1 MKEDCIIKIFRT
13 RIASTALQT
22 FRDKKMLDEV
32 KSKNGLVS
40 ELYSLFTELE
50 SKYNLLK
57 NEQLVQISIDDLSAL
72 LQSKVCKESISFIG
86 SLVTLDNDNTLIS
99 LENCMATLLEIF
111 HAKVSTVGSKEN
123 INYFAYCHIEYM
135 VFSVYG
141 LYCNET
147 KEHQSESFLEK
158 ITERPLHGFF
168 DTFILEDNLVK
179 SFVDG
184 IVPLEILKQNRD
196 FACEDMANRYLEDFS
211 RKTDD
216 EVIEHLH
223 SFLTSSGIL
232 PINDMFYIVSRNL
245 LKQEKIGL
253 WMSFMMK
260 MEIPVLQNELLFA
273 IDDYTVFEQIV
284 DYILQNNG
292 TTPHIKIVLAL
303 LRKRWLDC
311 LIENTKNIKDSINIK
326 DFNDDEKTYIEKAS
340 SEWEAMLEKGISVF
354 VKQNLKVFSPTAFSK
369 WCLKKRIF
377 DNSRKTTQSDANNI
391 VIARGWDCLLQY
403 ICWKNLDTSNSD
415 YRFIL
420 FCISS
425 YLKEEKVAEEK
436 LMEFSKDMET
446 AIGRDD
452 FIWSMNLDETS
463 LKEMRCWL
471 NLISLLNKRYPLEL
485 LGRNLTVWEGYN
497 TTPLKGIYKQQRRE
511 CFVMSTL
518 ALLFEKDDYF
528 ESDKEKVELFKQIA
542 RCIIKQCHCCVFDR
556 DIQQY
561 YYQPLLILELVANQI
576 LTGVKDWYNLLLL
589 KKLDD
594 FRVLLRILTDGNAVL
609 TEESNRMLAVRK
621 SHEWMYIRATMEDWA
636 QTKREIPFYEEKMV
650 KLGI

>member
-32 KSKNGLVS
+32 KCKNGLVS

-284 DYILQNNG
+284 GYILQNNG

-326 DFNDDEKTYIEKAS
+326 DINDDEKTYIEKAS
-340 SEWEAMLEKGISVF
+340 SEWEAMLEKGISIF
-354 VKQNLKVFSPTAFSK
+354 VQQNLKVFSPTAFSK

-377 DNSRKTTQSDANNI
+377 DNSRKTAQSDANNI
-391 VIARGWDCLLQY
+391 VIARVWDCLLQY
-403 ICWKNLDTSNSD
+403 ICWKNLDTSNGD

-542 RCIIKQCHCCVFDR
+542 RCIIKQCHCCVFGR

-576 LTGVKDWYNLLLL
+576 LTGIKDWYNLLLL

>member
-32 KSKNGLVS
+32 NNKNELVS
-40 ELYSLFTELE
+40 ELCSLFTELE
-50 SKYNLLK
+50 SKYNLLT
-57 NEQLVQISIDDLSAL
+57 NEQVAQISIGDLSAL
-72 LQSKVCKESISFIG
+72 LQSKVSKESISFIG
-86 SLVTLDNDNTLIS
+86 NLVTLDNDDTLIS

-111 HAKVSTVGSKEN
+111 QANVSDVGSKEN

-135 VFSVYG
+135 VFSIYG

-158 ITERPLHGFF
+158 IAERPLHGFF

-196 FACEDMANRYLEDFS
+196 FAYADTANRYLEDIS

-216 EVIEHLH
+216 EIIEHLH
-223 SFLTSSGIL
+223 SFLTSSGFM
-232 PINDMFYIVSRNL
+232 PINDIFYIVSRNL
-245 LKQEKIGL
+245 LKQEKLGL
-253 WMSFMMK
+253 WMSFIMK
-260 MEIPVLQNELLFA
+260 MEIPVLQNELLFG

-292 TTPHIKIVLAL
+292 TTSHVKIVLAL

-311 LIENTKNIKDSINIK
+311 LIENTKNIKDSVNIK
-326 DFNDDEKTYIEKAS
+326 DSNDDEKTYIEKAS
-340 SEWEAMLEKGISVF
+340 SEWEAMLEKGISIF
-354 VKQNLKVFSPTAFSK
+354 VQQNLKVFSSTAFSK
-369 WCLKKRIF
+369 WCLKKSVF
-377 DNSRKTTQSDANNI
+377 DNSRKTTQSVANNI
-391 VIARGWDCLLQY
+391 VIAGVWDCLLQHV
-403 ICWKNLDTSNSD
+403 CWKDLDTSNSD

-436 LMEFSKDMET
+436 LMELSKDMET

-485 LGRNLTVWEGYN
+485 LDRNLTIWEGYN

-528 ESDKEKVELFKQIA
+528 ESDKEKLELFMQIA

-589 KKLDD
+589 KELDD
-594 FRVLLRILTDGNAVL
+594 FRVLLRVLTEGNAVL
-609 TEESNRMLAVRK
+609 TEENSRMLAVRK
-621 SHEWMYIRATMEDWA
+621 SHEWMYIKATMEDLA

-650 KLGI
+650 KLGV

>member
-1 MKEDCIIKIFRT
+1 MKEDSIIKIFRT

-32 KSKNGLVS
+32 KSKNGLVN

-50 SKYNLLK
+50 SKYNLL
-57 NEQLVQISIDDLSAL
+57 NNDQLVKISNDDLSAL
-72 LQSKVCKESISFIG
+72 LQSKVSKESISFIG
-86 SLVTLDNDNTLIS
+86 SLVTLDNDDTLIS
-99 LENCMATLLEIF
+99 LENCMAILLEIF
-111 HAKVSTVGSKEN
+111 QANVSNVGSKEN

-135 VFSVYG
+135 VFSIYG

-158 ITERPLHGFF
+158 IAERPLHGFF

-196 FACEDMANRYLEDFS
+196 FAYADTANRYLEDIS

-216 EVIEHLH
+216 EIIEHLH
-223 SFLTSSGIL
+223 SFLTSSGFL
-232 PINDMFYIVSRNL
+232 PINDIFYIVSRNL
-245 LKQEKIGL
+245 LKQEKLGL
-253 WMSFMMK
+253 WMSFIMK
-260 MEIPVLQNELLFA
+260 MEIPVLQNELLFG
-273 IDDYTVFEQIV
+273 IDDYTVFEQIA

-292 TTPHIKIVLAL
+292 TTSHVKIVLAL

-311 LIENTKNIKDSINIK
+311 LIENTKNIKDSVNIK
-326 DFNDDEKTYIEKAS
+326 DINDDEKTYIEKAS
-340 SEWEAMLEKGISVF
+340 SEWEAMLEKGISIF
-354 VKQNLKVFSPTAFSK
+354 VQQNLKVFSSTAFSK
-369 WCLKKRIF
+369 WCLKKSIF
-377 DNSRKTTQSDANNI
+377 DNSRKTTQSVANNI
-391 VIARGWDCLLQY
+391 VIAGVWDCLLQHV
-403 ICWKNLDTSNSD
+403 CWKDLDTSNSD

-425 YLKEEKVAEEK
+425 YLKEEKIAEEK
-436 LMEFSKDMET
+436 LMELSKDMET

-485 LGRNLTVWEGYN
+485 LGRNLTIWEGYN

-528 ESDKEKVELFKQIA
+528 DS
-542 RCIIKQCHCCVFDR
+542 
-556 DIQQY
+556 
-561 YYQPLLILELVANQI
+561 
-576 LTGVKDWYNLLLL
+576 
-589 KKLDD
+589 
-594 FRVLLRILTDGNAVL
+594 
-609 TEESNRMLAVRK
+609 
-621 SHEWMYIRATMEDWA
+621 
-636 QTKREIPFYEEKMV
+636 
-650 KLGI
+650 

>member
-1 MKEDCIIKIFRT
+1 MKEDSIIKIFRT

-32 KSKNGLVS
+32 KSKNELVS
-40 ELYSLFTELE
+40 ELCSLFTELE
-50 SKYNLLK
+50 SKYNLLA
-57 NEQLVQISIDDLSAL
+57 NEQVAQISIGDLSAL
-72 LQSKVCKESISFIG
+72 LQSKVSKESISFIG
-86 SLVTLDNDNTLIS
+86 NLVTLDNDDTLIS

-111 HAKVSTVGSKEN
+111 HVTIDNVRSKEH
-123 INYFAYCHIEYM
+123 INYFTYCHIEYIM
-135 VFSVYG
+135 FTVYG

-147 KEHQSESFLEK
+147 KEHQSKSFLEK
-158 ITERPLHGFF
+158 ITEIPLHGFF
-168 DTFILEDNLVK
+168 DTFILEDYLVN
-179 SFVDG
+179 SFVNG

-196 FACEDMANRYLEDFS
+196 FAYEDTANRYLENIN

-216 EVIEHLH
+216 EIIDNLD

-232 PINDMFYIVSRNL
+232 PINDIFYILSRNL
-245 LKQEKIGL
+245 LKHEKLGL
-253 WMSFMMK
+253 WISFMMK
-260 MEIPVLQNELLFA
+260 MEIPVLQNELLFT
-273 IDDYTVFEQIV
+273 IDDYTAFEQIV

-292 TTPHIKIVLAL
+292 TTPHVKIVLAL

-311 LIENTKNIKDSINIK
+311 LIENTKNIKDSVNIK
-326 DFNDDEKTYIEKAS
+326 DINDDAKTYIEKAN
-340 SEWEAMLEKGISVF
+340 SEWEAMLEKGISIF
-354 VKQNLKVFSPTAFSK
+354 VQQNLKVFSPTAFSK

-391 VIARGWDCLLQY
+391 VIAGVWDCLLQHIY
-403 ICWKNLDTSNSD
+403 WEKLDTSNGD

-436 LMEFSKDMET
+436 LMELSKDMET

-485 LGRNLTVWEGYN
+485 LDRNLTIWEGYN

-528 ESDKEKVELFKQIA
+528 ESEKEKLELFEQIA
-542 RCIIKQCHCCVFDR
+542 RCIIRQCHCCVFDR

-589 KKLDD
+589 KELDD
-594 FRVLLRILTDGNAVL
+594 FRVLLRVLTDGNAVL
-609 TEESNRMLAVRK
+609 TEESSQILAVRK
-621 SHEWMYIRATMEDWA
+621 SHEWVYIRATMEDLV
-636 QTKREIPFYEEKMV
+636 QTKREISLYEEKMV

>member
-1 MKEDCIIKIFRT
+1 MKEDSIIKIFRT

-50 SKYNLLK
+50 SKYNLL
-57 NEQLVQISIDDLSAL
+57 NNDQLVKISNDDLSAL
-72 LQSKVCKESISFIG
+72 LQSKVSKESISFIG
-86 SLVTLDNDNTLIS
+86 SLVTLDNDDTLIS
-99 LENCMATLLEIF
+99 LENCMAILLEIF
-111 HAKVSTVGSKEN
+111 QANVSNVGSKEN

-135 VFSVYG
+135 VFSIYG

-147 KEHQSESFLEK
+147 KEHQSESFLKK
-158 ITERPLHGFF
+158 IAERPLHGFF

-196 FACEDMANRYLEDFS
+196 FAYADTANRYLEDIS

-216 EVIEHLH
+216 EIIEHLH
-223 SFLTSSGIL
+223 SFLTSSGFL
-232 PINDMFYIVSRNL
+232 LINDKFYIVSRNL

-260 MEIPVLQNELLFA
+260 MGIPVLQNELLFG

-284 DYILQNNG
+284 DYILQNNDA
-292 TTPHIKIVLAL
+292 TPHIKIVLAL
-303 LRKRWLDC
+303 LRERWLDC
-311 LIENTKNIKDSINIK
+311 LIENTKNIQDSVNIK
-326 DFNDDEKTYIEKAS
+326 DINDDEKIYIEKAN
-340 SEWEAMLEKGISVF
+340 SEWEAMLEKGISIF
-354 VKQNLKVFSPTAFSK
+354 VQQNLKKFSPTAFSK
-369 WCLKKRIF
+369 WCFKKSIF
-377 DNSRKTTQSDANNI
+377 DNSRKTTQSVANNI
-391 VIARGWDCLLQY
+391 VIAGVWDCLLQHV
-403 ICWKNLDTSNSD
+403 CWKDLDTSNSD

-425 YLKEEKVAEEK
+425 CLKEEKVTKEK
-436 LMEFSKDMET
+436 LMELAKDMET

-452 FIWSMNLDETS
+452 FFWSMNLDETS
-463 LKEMRCWL
+463 LNEMRCWL
-471 NLISLLNKRYPLEL
+471 NLISLLDKRYPLEL
-485 LGRNLTVWEGYN
+485 LDRNLTIWEGYN

-528 ESDKEKVELFKQIA
+528 ESDKEKLELFEQIA
-542 RCIIKQCHCCVFDR
+542 QCVIKHCHCCGNER

-576 LTGVKDWYNLLLL
+576 LNDVEDWYHSLLLE
-589 KKLDD
+589 KLDD
-594 FRVLLRILTDGNAVL
+594 FGVLLNILTEGNASL
-609 TEESNRMLAVRK
+609 SEENRQMLATRK
-621 SHEWMYIRATMEDWA
+621 SEEWKYIKAIMVDSP
-636 QTKREIPFYEEKMV
+636 QTNRDIASYEEKMV

>member
-40 ELYSLFTELE
+40 ELYSLFTEME

-57 NEQLVQISIDDLSAL
+57 NEQLVQIALDDLSAL

-86 SLVTLDNDNTLIS
+86 SLVTLDNDDTLIS
-99 LENCMATLLEIF
+99 LENCMATLLEFF
-111 HAKVSTVGSKEN
+111 HAKVSNLGSKEN

-147 KEHQSESFLEK
+147 KEHHSESFLEK

-196 FACEDMANRYLEDFS
+196 FAYEDTAIRYLEDVC

-216 EVIEHLH
+216 EIIDNLD

-245 LKQEKIGL
+245 LKQEKLGL
-253 WMSFMMK
+253 WVSFMMK

-284 DYILQNNG
+284 GYILQNNC

-311 LIENTKNIKDSINIK
+311 LIENTKNIKDSVNIK
-326 DFNDDEKTYIEKAS
+326 DTNDDEKTYIEMAN
-340 SEWEAMLEKGISVF
+340 SEWEAMLEKGISIF
-354 VKQNLKVFSPTAFSK
+354 VQQNLKVFSPTAFSK

-391 VIARGWDCLLQY
+391 VIAGVWDCLLQHV
-403 ICWKNLDTSNSD
+403 CWKGLDTSNSD

-425 YLKEEKVAEEK
+425 YLKEEKIAEGK
-436 LMEFSKDMET
+436 LMELSKDMET

-485 LGRNLTVWEGYN
+485 LGRNLTIWEGYN

-528 ESDKEKVELFKQIA
+528 ESDKEKLELFNQIA
-542 RCIIKQCHCCVFDR
+542 RCIIKQCHCCVFEK
-556 DIQQY
+556 DIQKY

-589 KKLDD
+589 KELDD
-594 FRVLLRILTDGNAVL
+594 FRVLLRVLTDGNAVL
-609 TEESNRMLAVRK
+609 TEENSRMLAVRK
-621 SHEWMYIRATMEDWA
+621 SQEWMYIRATMEDLA

>member
-1 MKEDCIIKIFRT
+1 MKEDSIIKIFRT

-40 ELYSLFTELE
+40 ELCSLFTELE
-50 SKYNLLK
+50 SNYNLL
-57 NEQLVQISIDDLSAL
+57 NNDQLVKISNDDLSAL
-72 LQSKVCKESISFIG
+72 LQSKVSKESISFIG
-86 SLVTLDNDNTLIS
+86 SLVTLDNDDTLIS
-99 LENCMATLLEIF
+99 LENCMATLLEFF
-111 HAKVSTVGSKEN
+111 HAKVSNLGSKEN

-196 FACEDMANRYLEDFS
+196 FAYEDTAIRYLEDVC

-216 EVIEHLH
+216 EIIDNLD

-245 LKQEKIGL
+245 LKQEKLGL
-253 WMSFMMK
+253 WVSFMIK

-284 DYILQNNG
+284 GYILQNNC

-311 LIENTKNIKDSINIK
+311 LIENTKNIKDSVNIK
-326 DFNDDEKTYIEKAS
+326 DTNDDEKTYIEMAN
-340 SEWEAMLEKGISVF
+340 SEWEAMLEKGISIF
-354 VKQNLKVFSPTAFSK
+354 VQQNLKVFSPTAFSK
-369 WCLKKRIF
+369 WCLKKRII

-391 VIARGWDCLLQY
+391 VIAGVWDCLLQHV
-403 ICWKNLDTSNSD
+403 CWKDLDTSNSD

-425 YLKEEKVAEEK
+425 YLKEEKIAEGK
-436 LMEFSKDMET
+436 LMELSKDMET

-463 LKEMRCWL
+463 LKDMRCWL
-471 NLISLLNKRYPLEL
+471 NLIFLLNKRYPMEL
-485 LGRNLTVWEGYN
+485 LGRNLTIWEGYN

-528 ESDKEKVELFKQIA
+528 ESDKEKLELFKKIA
-542 RCIIKQCHCCVFDR
+542 RCIIKQCRCCVFER

-589 KKLDD
+589 KELDD
-594 FRVLLRILTDGNAVL
+594 FRVLLRVLTDGNAVL
-609 TEESNRMLAVRK
+609 TEENSRMLAVRK
-621 SHEWMYIRATMEDWA
+621 SHEWMYIKATMEDLA

-650 KLGI
+650 KFGI

>member
-1 MKEDCIIKIFRT
+1 MKEDSIIKIFRT
-13 RIASTALQT
+13 RIASTALQI
-22 FRDKKMLDEV
+22 FRDKKKLDEL
-32 KSKNGLVS
+32 KSKKGLVS

-50 SKYNLLK
+50 SKYNLLN
-57 NEQLVQISIDDLSAL
+57 NEQVVQISIDDLSAL
-72 LQSKVCKESISFIG
+72 LQSKVSKESISFIG
-86 SLVTLDNDNTLIS
+86 SLVTLDNDDTLIS

-111 HAKVSTVGSKEN
+111 HANVSNVGSKEN

-135 VFSVYG
+135 VFSIYG

-196 FACEDMANRYLEDFS
+196 FAYEDTAIRYLKDVS

-216 EVIEHLH
+216 EIIDNLD

-232 PINDMFYIVSRNL
+232 PINDIFYILSRNL
-245 LKQEKIGL
+245 LKQEKLGL

-260 MEIPVLQNELLFA
+260 MEIPVLQNELLFV
-273 IDDYTVFEQIV
+273 IDDYAVFEQIV

-292 TTPHIKIVLAL
+292 TTSHVKIVLAL

-311 LIENTKNIKDSINIK
+311 LIENTKNIKDSVNIK
-326 DFNDDEKTYIEKAS
+326 DINDDEKTYIEKAS
-340 SEWEAMLEKGISVF
+340 SEWEAMLEKGISIF
-354 VKQNLKVFSPTAFSK
+354 VQQNLKVFSPTAFSK

-391 VIARGWDCLLQY
+391 VIAETWDCLLQHV
-403 ICWKNLDTSNSD
+403 CWKDLDTSNSD

-425 YLKEEKVAEEK
+425 YLKEEKIAEGK
-436 LMEFSKDMET
+436 LMKLSKDMET

-485 LGRNLTVWEGYN
+485 LDRNLTIWEGYN

-528 ESDKEKVELFKQIA
+528 ENDKEKLRLFEQIA
-542 RCIIKQCHCCVFDR
+542 RRIIKQCRCCVFER

-589 KKLDD
+589 NELDD
-594 FRVLLRILTDGNAVL
+594 FRVLLRVLTDGNAVL
-609 TEESNRMLAVRK
+609 TEESCRMLAVRK
-621 SHEWMYIRATMEDWA
+621 SQEWMYIRATMEDLA

>member
-22 FRDKKMLDEV
+22 FRDKKILDEV
-32 KSKNGLVS
+32 KSKKGLVS
-40 ELYSLFTELE
+40 ELYSLFAELE

-245 LKQEKIGL
+245 LKKEKIGL

-326 DFNDDEKTYIEKAS
+326 DINDDEKTYIEKAS
-340 SEWEAMLEKGISVF
+340 SEWDAMLEKGISVF

-377 DNSRKTTQSDANNI
+377 DNSRKTAQSDANNI
-391 VIARGWDCLLQY
+391 VIARVWDCLLQH

-415 YRFIL
+415 FRFIL

-436 LMEFSKDMET
+436 LMEFSYDMET

-621 SHEWMYIRATMEDWA
+621 SHEWMYIRATMEDLA

>member
-1 MKEDCIIKIFRT
+1 MKEDCITKIFRT

-40 ELYSLFTELE
+40 ELYFLFTELE
-50 SKYNLLK
+50 RKNNLLN

-72 LQSKVCKESISFIG
+72 LQSKVSKESISFIG

-111 HAKVSTVGSKEN
+111 HVTIDNVRSKEN
-123 INYFAYCHIEYM
+123 INYFTYCHIEYM
-135 VFSVYG
+135 VFSIYG

-168 DTFILEDNLVK
+168 DTFILEDNLVN
-179 SFVDG
+179 SFVNG
-184 IVPLEILKQNRD
+184 IVPLEILKQNRN
-196 FACEDMANRYLEDFS
+196 FAYEDTANRYLEDVS

-216 EVIEHLH
+216 EIIENLH
-223 SFLTSSGIL
+223 CFMTSPGFL

-245 LKQEKIGL
+245 LKQEKFGL

-284 DYILQNNG
+284 DYILQNND

-311 LIENTKNIKDSINIK
+311 LIENTKNIKDSVNIK
-326 DFNDDEKTYIEKAS
+326 DINKDEKTYIEKAN
-340 SEWEAMLEKGISVF
+340 SEWKGMLEKGISVF
-354 VKQNLKVFSPTAFSK
+354 VQQNLKVFSPTAFSK
-369 WCLKKRIF
+369 WCLNKRIL

-391 VIARGWDCLLQY
+391 VIAGVWDCLLQY
-403 ICWKNLDTSNSD
+403 VCWKDLDTSNSD

-436 LMEFSKDMET
+436 LVELSKDMET

-485 LGRNLTVWEGYN
+485 LDRNLTIWEGYD

-528 ESDKEKVELFKQIA
+528 ESDKEKLELFKQIA
-542 RCIIKQCHCCVFDR
+542 QCIIKQCHCCVFDR

-576 LTGVKDWYNLLLL
+576 LTSVKDWYNLLLL
-589 KKLDD
+589 KELDD
-594 FRVLLRILTDGNAVL
+594 FRVLLRVLTDGNAVL
-609 TEESNRMLAVRK
+609 TEENSRMLAVRK
-621 SHEWMYIRATMEDWA
+621 SQEWRCIRAIMEDLA

-650 KLGI
+650 KFGI

>member
-1 MKEDCIIKIFRT
+1 MKKDCIIKIFRT

-22 FRDKKMLDEV
+22 FRDKKMLDEI

-40 ELYSLFTELE
+40 ELYSLFAELE

-391 VIARGWDCLLQY
+391 VIAWVWDCLLQY

>member
-1 MKEDCIIKIFRT
+1 MKEDSIIKIFRT

-32 KSKNGLVS
+32 KSKKGLVS

-50 SKYNLLK
+50 SKYNLLN
-57 NEQLVQISIDDLSAL
+57 NEQVVQISIDDLSAL
-72 LQSKVCKESISFIG
+72 LQSKVSKESISFIG
-86 SLVTLDNDNTLIS
+86 CLVTLDNDDTLIS

-111 HAKVSTVGSKEN
+111 HANVSNVGSKEN

-135 VFSVYG
+135 VFSTYG

-168 DTFILEDNLVK
+168 DTFILEENLVN

-196 FACEDMANRYLEDFS
+196 FAYADTANRYLEDVC

-216 EVIEHLH
+216 EIIDNLD
-223 SFLTSSGIL
+223 SFLTSSGFL
-232 PINDMFYIVSRNL
+232 PINDIFYIVSRNL
-245 LKQEKIGL
+245 LKQEKFGL
-253 WMSFMMK
+253 WMSFIMK

-284 DYILQNNG
+284 DYILQNNR
-292 TTPHIKIVLAL
+292 TTSHVKIVLAL

-311 LIENTKNIKDSINIK
+311 LIENTKNIKDSVNIK
-326 DFNDDEKTYIEKAS
+326 DINDDEKTYIDKAS
-340 SEWEAMLEKGISVF
+340 SEWKAMLEKGISIF
-354 VKQNLKVFSPTAFSK
+354 VKQNLKVFSSTAFSK
-369 WCLKKRIF
+369 WCLKKSIF

-391 VIARGWDCLLQY
+391 VIAGVWDCLLQHIY
-403 ICWKNLDTSNSD
+403 WEKLDTSNGD

-425 YLKEEKVAEEK
+425 YLKEGKVAEEK
-436 LMEFSKDMET
+436 LMELSKDMET

-463 LKEMRCWL
+463 IKEMRCWL
-471 NLISLLNKRYPLEL
+471 NLISLLNKRYPMEL
-485 LGRNLTVWEGYN
+485 LGRNLTIWEGYN

-511 CFVMSTL
+511 SFVMSTL

-528 ESDKEKVELFKQIA
+528 ENDKDKLELFEQIA
-542 RCIIKQCHCCVFDR
+542 RCIIKQCRCCVFER

-576 LTGVKDWYNLLLL
+576 LTSVKDWYNMLLL
-589 KKLDD
+589 KELDD
-594 FRVLLRILTDGNAVL
+594 FRVLLRVLTDGNAVL
-609 TEESNRMLAVRK
+609 TEESSRMLAVRK
-621 SHEWMYIRATMEDWA
+621 SQEWMYIRATMEDLA

>member
-1 MKEDCIIKIFRT
+1 MKEDSIIKIFRT
-13 RIASTALQT
+13 RIAGTALQT
-22 FRDKKMLDEV
+22 FRNKKILDEV

-50 SKYNLLK
+50 SKYNLL
-57 NEQLVQISIDDLSAL
+57 NNDQLVKISNDDLSAL
-72 LQSKVCKESISFIG
+72 LQTKVSKESISFIG
-86 SLVTLDNDNTLIS
+86 SLVTLDNDDTLIS
-99 LENCMATLLEIF
+99 LENCMAILLEIF
-111 HAKVSTVGSKEN
+111 QANVYNVGSKEN

-135 VFSVYG
+135 VFSIYG

-147 KEHQSESFLEK
+147 KKHQSELFLEK
-158 ITERPLHGFF
+158 IAERPLYGFF

-184 IVPLEILKQNRD
+184 IVPLEILKQNRE
-196 FACEDMANRYLEDFS
+196 FAYEDTAIRYLKDVS

-216 EVIEHLH
+216 EIIDNLD

-232 PINDMFYIVSRNL
+232 PINDIFYVLSRNL
-245 LKQEKIGL
+245 LKQEKLGL
-253 WMSFMMK
+253 WISFMMK
-260 MEIPVLQNELLFA
+260 MEIPALQNELLFA
-273 IDDYTVFEQIV
+273 IDDYIVFEQIV

-311 LIENTKNIKDSINIK
+311 LIENTKNIKDSVNIK
-326 DFNDDEKTYIEKAS
+326 DTNDDEKTYIEKAN
-340 SEWEAMLEKGISVF
+340 SEWEAMLEKGISIF
-354 VKQNLKVFSPTAFSK
+354 VQQNLKVFSSTAFSK
-369 WCLKKRIF
+369 WCLKKSIF
-377 DNSRKTTQSDANNI
+377 DNSRKTTQSAANNI
-391 VIARGWDCLLQY
+391 VIAGVWDCLLQHV
-403 ICWKNLDTSNSD
+403 CWKDLDTSNSD

-425 YLKEEKVAEEK
+425 YLKEEKITEGK
-436 LMEFSKDMET
+436 LMELSKDMET

-463 LKEMRCWL
+463 LKDMRCWL
-471 NLISLLNKRYPLEL
+471 NLISLLNKRYPMEL
-485 LGRNLTVWEGYN
+485 LGRNLTIWEGYN

-511 CFVMSTL
+511 SFVMSTL

-528 ESDKEKVELFKQIA
+528 ESEKEKLELFKQIA

-561 YYQPLLILELVANQI
+561 YYLPLLILELVANQI

-594 FRVLLRILTDGNAVL
+594 FRVLLRVLSDGNAVL
-609 TEESNRMLAVRK
+609 TEENSRMLAVRK
-621 SHEWMYIRATMEDWA
+621 SHEWMYIKATMEDLA

>member
-22 FRDKKMLDEV
+22 FRDKIMLDEV

-50 SKYNLLK
+50 SKYNLLN
-57 NEQLVQISIDDLSAL
+57 NEQLVKILNDNLSAL
-72 LQSKVCKESISFIG
+72 LQSKVSKESITFIG
-86 SLVTLDNDNTLIS
+86 NLVALDNNDTLIS

-111 HAKVSTVGSKEN
+111 HAKVSNVGSKEN

-158 ITERPLHGFF
+158 ITERLLHGFF

-196 FACEDMANRYLEDFS
+196 FACEDMANRYLEDIS

-232 PINDMFYIVSRNL
+232 PINDMFYIVSRSL

-253 WMSFMMK
+253 WISFILK

-284 DYILQNNG
+284 GYILQNNC

-311 LIENTKNIKDSINIK
+311 LIENTKNIKDSVNIK
-326 DFNDDEKTYIEKAS
+326 DTNDDEKTYIEMVN
-340 SEWEAMLEKGISVF
+340 SEWEAMLEKGISIF
-354 VKQNLKVFSPTAFSK
+354 VQQNLKVFSPTAFSK

-391 VIARGWDCLLQY
+391 VIAGVWDCLLQHV
-403 ICWKNLDTSNSD
+403 CWKDLDTSNSD

-425 YLKEEKVAEEK
+425 CLKEGKVAEEK
-436 LMEFSKDMET
+436 LLELSKDMET

-485 LGRNLTVWEGYN
+485 LDRNLTIWEGYN

-528 ESDKEKVELFKQIA
+528 ESDKEKSILFKQIA
-542 RCIIKQCHCCVFDR
+542 RCIIKQCHCCVFER

-576 LTGVKDWYNLLLL
+576 LTGLKDWYNLLLL

-594 FRVLLRILTDGNAVL
+594 FRVLLRVLTDANAVL

-621 SHEWMYIRATMEDWA
+621 SNEWMYIKSTMEDLA
-636 QTKREIPFYEEKMV
+636 QTKREISFYEEKMV

>member
-1 MKEDCIIKIFRT
+1 MKKDCIIKIFRT

-40 ELYSLFTELE
+40 ELYSLFAELE

-253 WMSFMMK
+253 WMFFMMK

-391 VIARGWDCLLQY
+391 VIARVWDCLLQY

-621 SHEWMYIRATMEDWA
+621 SHEWMYIRATMEDFA

>member
-1 MKEDCIIKIFRT
+1 M
-13 RIASTALQT
+13 
-22 FRDKKMLDEV
+22 
-32 KSKNGLVS
+32 
-40 ELYSLFTELE
+40 
-50 SKYNLLK
+50 
-57 NEQLVQISIDDLSAL
+57 
-72 LQSKVCKESISFIG
+72 
-86 SLVTLDNDNTLIS
+86 
-99 LENCMATLLEIF
+99 
-111 HAKVSTVGSKEN
+111 
-123 INYFAYCHIEYM
+123 
-135 VFSVYG
+135 
-141 LYCNET
+141 
-147 KEHQSESFLEK
+147 EK
-158 ITERPLHGFF
+158 IAERPLHGFF

-184 IVPLEILKQNRD
+184 IVPLEILKQKRE
-196 FACEDMANRYLEDFS
+196 FAYEDTAIRYLEDVC

-216 EVIEHLH
+216 EIIDNLD

-245 LKQEKIGL
+245 LKQEKLGL
-253 WMSFMMK
+253 WVSFMMK

-284 DYILQNNG
+284 GYILQNNG

-326 DFNDDEKTYIEKAS
+326 DINDDEKTYIEKAS
-340 SEWEAMLEKGISVF
+340 SEWEAMLEKGISIF
-354 VKQNLKVFSPTAFSK
+354 VQQNLKVFSPTAFSK

-391 VIARGWDCLLQY
+391 VIAGVWDCLLQHV
-403 ICWKNLDTSNSD
+403 CWKDLDTSNSD

-471 NLISLLNKRYPLEL
+471 NLISFLNKRYPLEL
-485 LGRNLTVWEGYN
+485 LGRNLTIWEGYN
-497 TTPLKGIYKQQRRE
+497 ATPLKGIYKQQRRE
-511 CFVMSTL
+511 SFVMSTL

-528 ESDKEKVELFKQIA
+528 ESDKEKSILFKQIA
-542 RCIIKQCHCCVFDR
+542 RCIIKQCRCCVFER

-589 KKLDD
+589 KELDD
-594 FRVLLRILTDGNAVL
+594 FRVLLRVLTDGNAVL
-609 TEESNRMLAVRK
+609 TEENSRMLAVRK
-621 SHEWMYIRATMEDWA
+621 SHEWMYIKATMEDLA

>member
-1 MKEDCIIKIFRT
+1 
-13 RIASTALQT
+13 
-22 FRDKKMLDEV
+22 
-32 KSKNGLVS
+32 
-40 ELYSLFTELE
+40 
-50 SKYNLLK
+50 
-57 NEQLVQISIDDLSAL
+57 
-72 LQSKVCKESISFIG
+72 
-86 SLVTLDNDNTLIS
+86 
-99 LENCMATLLEIF
+99 
-111 HAKVSTVGSKEN
+111 
-123 INYFAYCHIEYM
+123 
-135 VFSVYG
+135 
-141 LYCNET
+141 
-147 KEHQSESFLEK
+147 
-158 ITERPLHGFF
+158 
-168 DTFILEDNLVK
+168 
-179 SFVDG
+179 
-184 IVPLEILKQNRD
+184 
-196 FACEDMANRYLEDFS
+196 
-211 RKTDD
+211 
-216 EVIEHLH
+216 
-223 SFLTSSGIL
+223 
-232 PINDMFYIVSRNL
+232 
-245 LKQEKIGL
+245 
-253 WMSFMMK
+253 
-260 MEIPVLQNELLFA
+260 
-273 IDDYTVFEQIV
+273 
-284 DYILQNNG
+284 
-292 TTPHIKIVLAL
+292 
-303 LRKRWLDC
+303 
-311 LIENTKNIKDSINIK
+311 
-326 DFNDDEKTYIEKAS
+326 
-340 SEWEAMLEKGISVF
+340 MLEKGISIF
-354 VKQNLKVFSPTAFSK
+354 VQQNLKVFSPTAFSK

-391 VIARGWDCLLQY
+391 VIAGVWDCLLQHV
-403 ICWKNLDTSNSD
+403 CWKDLDTSNSD

-471 NLISLLNKRYPLEL
+471 NLIALLNKRYPLEL

-497 TTPLKGIYKQQRRE
+497 TTPLKGLYKQQCRE

-528 ESDKEKVELFKQIA
+528 ESDKEKSILFKQIA
-542 RCIIKQCHCCVFDR
+542 RCIIKQCRCCVFER

-621 SHEWMYIRATMEDWA
+621 SHEWMYIRATMEDLA

>member
-1 MKEDCIIKIFRT
+1 MKKDCIIKIFRT

-40 ELYSLFTELE
+40 ELYSLFAELE

-391 VIARGWDCLLQY
+391 VIARVWDCLLQY

>member
-1 MKEDCIIKIFRT
+1 M
-13 RIASTALQT
+13 
-22 FRDKKMLDEV
+22 
-32 KSKNGLVS
+32 
-40 ELYSLFTELE
+40 
-50 SKYNLLK
+50 
-57 NEQLVQISIDDLSAL
+57 
-72 LQSKVCKESISFIG
+72 
-86 SLVTLDNDNTLIS
+86 
-99 LENCMATLLEIF
+99 
-111 HAKVSTVGSKEN
+111 
-123 INYFAYCHIEYM
+123 
-135 VFSVYG
+135 
-141 LYCNET
+141 
-147 KEHQSESFLEK
+147 EK

-326 DFNDDEKTYIEKAS
+326 DINDDEKTYIEKAS
-340 SEWEAMLEKGISVF
+340 SEWDAMLEKGISVF

-377 DNSRKTTQSDANNI
+377 DNSRKTAQSDANNI
-391 VIARGWDCLLQY
+391 VIARVWDCLLQY

-436 LMEFSKDMET
+436 LMEFSYDMET

-621 SHEWMYIRATMEDWA
+621 SHEWMYIRATMEDLA

>member
-1 MKEDCIIKIFRT
+1 MKEDCITKIFRT
-13 RIASTALQT
+13 RIASTAIQT

-40 ELYSLFTELE
+40 ELYFLFTELE
-50 SKYNLLK
+50 RKYNLLN

-72 LQSKVCKESISFIG
+72 LQSKVSKESISFIG

-111 HAKVSTVGSKEN
+111 HVTIDNVRSKEN
-123 INYFAYCHIEYM
+123 INYFTYCHIEYM
-135 VFSVYG
+135 VFSIYG

-168 DTFILEDNLVK
+168 DTFILEDNLVN

-196 FACEDMANRYLEDFS
+196 FAYEDTANRYLEDVS

-216 EVIEHLH
+216 EIIEHLH
-223 SFLTSSGIL
+223 CFLTSSGIL

-284 DYILQNNG
+284 DYILQNND
-292 TTPHIKIVLAL
+292 TTPHIKIVIAL
-303 LRKRWLDC
+303 LRERWLDC
-311 LIENTKNIKDSINIK
+311 LIENTKNIKDSVNIK
-326 DFNDDEKTYIEKAS
+326 DINKDEKTYIEKAN
-340 SEWEAMLEKGISVF
+340 SEWKGMLEKGISVF
-354 VKQNLKVFSPTAFSK
+354 VQQNLKVFSPTAFSK
-369 WCLKKRIF
+369 WCLNKRIF

-391 VIARGWDCLLQY
+391 VIAGVWDCLLQY
-403 ICWKNLDTSNSD
+403 VCWKDLDTSNSD

-425 YLKEEKVAEEK
+425 YLKEGKVAEEK
-436 LMEFSKDMET
+436 LVGLSKDMET

-485 LGRNLTVWEGYN
+485 LDRNLTIWEGYN

-528 ESDKEKVELFKQIA
+528 ESDKEKLELFKQIA
-542 RCIIKQCHCCVFDR
+542 QCIIKQCHCCVFDR
-556 DIQQY
+556 DIQHY

-576 LTGVKDWYNLLLL
+576 LTSVKDWYNLLLL
-589 KKLDD
+589 KELDD
-594 FRVLLRILTDGNAVL
+594 FRVLLRVLTDGNAVL
-609 TEESNRMLAVRK
+609 TEENSRMLAVRK
-621 SHEWMYIRATMEDWA
+621 SQEWRYIRAIMEDLA
-636 QTKREIPFYEEKMV
+636 QTKRDIPLYEEKMV